1 MKFIKLYFLPL
12 IFLLQGC
19 VATLAVTSVAF
30 ATKVATDPRTTSEQI
45 NDTVLE
51 NDVAKQISNFDKEI
65 LRKSHISIVAYSGI
79 LLIVGQV
86 PEYDYKNQIIDIAN
100 NFTGVKQVID
110 EITVGE
116 NISLFKRSKDTYI
129 TTAIKSKLFLSNQVK
144 STDVKIITEDA
155 VVYLMG
161 NLTKEQTNSAVAI
174 ARAIAG
180 VKKVVIASNEIE

>member
-100 NFTGVKQVID
+100 NFTGIKQVID